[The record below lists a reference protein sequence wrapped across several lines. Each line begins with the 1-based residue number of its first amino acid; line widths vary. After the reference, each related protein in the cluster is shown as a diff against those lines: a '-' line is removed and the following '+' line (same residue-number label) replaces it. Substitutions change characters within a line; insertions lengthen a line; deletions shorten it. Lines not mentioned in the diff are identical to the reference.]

1 MTSNLPVS
9 AHTSVEALHVL
20 KLLTRR
26 QREQALAHPDLP
38 QLAIGTPLPGTL
50 LHVGLLPRAQFKS
63 MAQRIASGDSDSDD
77 AKHAVRHAQGRQPAN
92 CARPS

>member
-9 AHTSVEALHVL
+9 AHTCVEALHVL

-63 MAQRIASGDSDSDD
+63 MAQRIASGVSGD
-77 AKHAVRHAQGRQPAN
+77 AKHAVRHAQGRRPAN
-92 CARPS
+92 CARPR

>member
-9 AHTSVEALHVL
+9 AHTCVEALHVL

-50 LHVGLLPRAQFKS
+50 LHVGLLPRAQVKS
-63 MAQRIASGDSDSDD
+63 MARRIASGVSDD
-77 AKHAVRHAQGRQPAN
+77 AKHAVRHAQGRRPAN
-92 CARPS
+92 CARPR